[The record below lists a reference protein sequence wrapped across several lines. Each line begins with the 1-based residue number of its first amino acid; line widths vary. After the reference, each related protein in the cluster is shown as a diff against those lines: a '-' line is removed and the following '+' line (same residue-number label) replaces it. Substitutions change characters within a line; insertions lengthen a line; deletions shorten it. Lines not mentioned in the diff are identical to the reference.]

1 MFRSKYKRF
10 LKKNLYLKIKN
21 KIHFLRLDTSIDKNL
36 EKSKISIKICTSK
49 ILKRKKQTTFLC
61 HRRYASTEPGRDPG
75 ALLFWKKLQAREKN
89 YLAHTMM
96 IPEKKDV
103 LIWKEVEAAVKEKIN
118 LRLEK

>member
-1 MFRSKYKRF
+1 MERQTYFIGDF
-10 LKKNLYLKIKN
+10 LSAHPLPRIKA
-21 KIHFLRLDTSIDKNL
+21 LIDL
-36 EKSKISIKICTSK
+36 
-49 ILKRKKQTTFLC
+49 LRKKTDNLFC

-96 IPEKKDV
+96 IAKKKDV
-103 LIWKEVEAAVKEKIN
+103 LIWKEVEAAVEEKIN